1 MPSVHI
7 NVAALLVAV
16 AINMVVGF
24 VWYAKPVLGK
34 TWQKLVGLSDS
45 DMKNA
50 SRVSPMVAM
59 LLLAFVEIFVLKHFI
74 SYTAYYYPTYSDVSV
89 GLLTGAWAWLGFVF
103 PVMAGS
109 YMFAQR
115 RKKLL
120 AIDSGYQL
128 VVLLAAGVVLS
139 VWK

>member
-1 MPSVHI
+1 MPSVDVKLI
-7 NVAALLVAV
+7 AVLAATGA
-16 AINMVVGF
+16 NMVLGLL
-24 VWYAKPVLGK
+24 WYAPPFLGK

-50 SRVSPMVAM
+50 DRTVPMIAM
-59 LLLAFVEIFVLKHFI
+59 LVLAFVESYVLFHFI
-74 SYTAYYYPTYSDVSV
+74 TYTQYFYPTYTNIAA
-89 GLLTGAWAWLGFVF
+89 GLITALWVWVGFVVT
-103 PVMAGS
+103 VMGGN

-128 VVLLAAGVVLS
+128 VALLAAGLIIGLM
-139 VWK
+139 K